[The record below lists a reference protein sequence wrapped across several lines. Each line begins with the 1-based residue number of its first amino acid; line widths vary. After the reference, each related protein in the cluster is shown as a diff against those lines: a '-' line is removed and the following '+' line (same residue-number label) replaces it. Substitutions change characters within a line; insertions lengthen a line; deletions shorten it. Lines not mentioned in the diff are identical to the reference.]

1 MTFLTV
7 LYRIVGFVSV
17 PLLVV
22 STLMMVRSIRRS
34 QRITSGSLLFQLAFS
49 PGFLVLYSLLL
60 GVQVAVKWA
69 VPLLMLGIGLGSV
82 WAQSTSLSLRGGSVY
97 GSRSVWYLMLW
108 CASYAVTELLALFG
122 TDGAVA
128 GGLATMIFSTG
139 SAIGM
144 NGNLLLRRSWLLS
157 AVRGAAAPQETR

>member
-1 MTFLTV
+1 MSFLTV
-7 LYRIVGFVSV
+7 LYKIVGFLSI

-22 STLMMVRSIRRS
+22 STLMMVRSIRRAHK
-34 QRITSGSLLFQLAFS
+34 ITSRSLVFQLAFS
-49 PGFLVLYSLLL
+49 PAFLILYSLLL
-60 GVQVAVKWA
+60 GVTVAIKWA
-69 VPLLMLGIGLGSV
+69 VPLTMLGIGLGSI
-82 WAQSTSLSLRGGSVY
+82 WAQSTDLSLRGGRVY
-97 GSRSVWYLMLW
+97 GSRSVWYLLVW
-108 CASYAVTELLALFG
+108 CATYAVTQLLALFG

-157 AVRGAAAPQETR
+157 ASPQSVVP

>member
-1 MTFLTV
+1 VTFLTV
-7 LYRIVGFVSV
+7 LYKIVGLVSI

-22 STLMMVRSIRRS
+22 STLMMVRSIRRA
-34 QRITSGSLLFQLAFS
+34 QRITSRSLIFQLAFS
-49 PGFLVLYSLLL
+49 PAFLLMYSLLL

-69 VPLLMLGIGLGSV
+69 LPLMMLGIGLGSI
-82 WAQSTSLSLRGGSVY
+82 WAQSTDLSLRGRNVY
-97 GSRSVWYLMLW
+97 GARSVWYLLLW
-108 CASYAVTELLALFG
+108 CTTYGVTQLLALFT

-128 GGLATMIFSTG
+128 GGLATMLFSTG

-157 AVRGAAAPQETR
+157 AALGSAAPQESR

>member
-1 MTFLTV
+1 MTVLTV
-7 LYRIVGFVSV
+7 LYKIVGFVSV
-17 PLLVV
+17 PLLII

-34 QRITSGSLLFQLAFS
+34 QKITSGSLLFGLAFS
-49 PGFLVLYSLLL
+49 PGFLILYSLLL

-69 VPLLMLGIGLGSV
+69 VPLTMLGVGLGSI
-82 WAQSTSLSLRGGSVY
+82 WAQSTNLTLRGGNVY

-108 CASYAVTELLALFG
+108 CASYVVTELLALFS

-128 GGLATMIFSTG
+128 GGLATMIFSAG

-144 NGNLLLRRSWLLS
+144 NGNLLLRRSWLLAAS
-157 AVRGAAAPQETR
+157 PRTAAP

>member
-1 MTFLTV
+1 MSFLTV
-7 LYRIVGFVSV
+7 LYKIVGFLSI

-22 STLMMVRSIRRS
+22 STLMVVRSIRRAHK
-34 QRITSGSLLFQLAFS
+34 ITSRSLVFQLAFS
-49 PGFLVLYSLLL
+49 PAFLILYSLLL
-60 GVQVAVKWA
+60 GVTVAVKWA
-69 VPLLMLGIGLGSV
+69 APLMMLGIGLGSI
-82 WAQSTSLSLRGGSVY
+82 WAQSTDLSLRGGRVY
-97 GSRSVWYLMLW
+97 GSRSVWYLLVW
-108 CASYAVTELLALFG
+108 CATYAVTQLLALFG

-157 AVRGAAAPQETR
+157 ASPGTAAP